1 MGARQKKEIE
11 ADPETVKL
19 IKIKKAQQRMAEQ
32 EERRR
37 LMQEESE
44 RRRLQ
49 RLREKQEPIRTF
61 ATAQELKKISDG
73 KKKKNCFLG
82 VSIFIFQKKKTPH
95 PRCFFYFFFFL
106 KIII

>member
-11 ADPETVKL
+11 ADLEKVKL
-19 IKIKKAQQRMAEQ
+19 KKIKKTQQRLAGQ

-49 RLREKQEPIRTF
+49 RNRERQEPIRTY
-61 ATAQELKKISDG
+61 ATAQET
-73 KKKKNCFLG
+73 
-82 VSIFIFQKKKTPH
+82 Q
-95 PRCFFYFFFFL
+95 
-106 KIII
+106 

>member
-11 ADPETVKL
+11 ADPERVKL
-19 IKIKKAQQRMAEQ
+19 IKIKKTQKRLAEQ

-61 ATAQELKKISDG
+61 ATAQEAQRYIPKPGNFARKRG
-73 KKKKNCFLG
+73 ARN
-82 VSIFIFQKKKTPH
+82 
-95 PRCFFYFFFFL
+95 
-106 KIII
+106 

>member
-1 MGARQKKEIE
+1 MGAHQKKEIE

-19 IKIKKAQQRMAEQ
+19 IKIKKTQQRLAEQ

-49 RLREKQEPIRTF
+49 RLREKQELIRTF
-61 ATAQELKKISDG
+61 ATAQEAQRYIW
-73 KKKKNCFLG
+73 
-82 VSIFIFQKKKTPH
+82 
-95 PRCFFYFFFFL
+95 
-106 KIII
+106 

>member
-1 MGARQKKEIE
+1 MGPRQKKEIE

-49 RLREKQEPIRTF
+49 RNRERQEPIRTY
-61 ATAQELKKISDG
+61 ATAQEAQRYIPKPGNFARKRG
-73 KKKKNCFLG
+73 ARN
-82 VSIFIFQKKKTPH
+82 
-95 PRCFFYFFFFL
+95 
-106 KIII
+106 